1 MIRTLTALAVVAAC
15 GTLAQPA
22 LADTRTG
29 CHKIKI
35 NGVEKEFCPGQKGAN
50 NATSRTVSPR
60 GLQGGYGA
68 TGPIVV
74 GAQAQMD
81 VTADQVSVNVRF
93 SENANDMAAVIEALK
108 EKREQ
113 IRKVAEDAGLKVTET
128 QITQLDVRQQR
139 YNQQN
144 GYNGSASFD
153 VSIAGVSDPLDV
165 VGRLSGLNAQSVGRL
180 QFSMSED
187 GLEKAKKLLEDMALE
202 DARKQAEQQAAMRG
216 QKVGKL
222 ISFDFKTNDRRLRSR
237 QLNFQMSGHGR
248 ATFAAE

>member
-1 MIRTLTALAVVAAC
+1 MIRTFTALAVVAAY
-15 GTLAQPA
+15 GSFAQPA

-35 NGVEKEFCPGQKGAN
+35 NGVEKEFCPGQKRVNNGAGRT
-50 NATSRTVSPR
+50 ATSRS
-60 GLQGGYGA
+60 LQGGYGA

-139 YNQQN
+139 YNQQS
-144 GYNGSASFD
+144 GYNGSASFN
-153 VSIAGVSDPLDV
+153 VSIRRGIRPAGRCGPVK
-165 VGRLSGLNAQSVGRL
+165 RAQCP
-180 QFSMSED
+180 
-187 GLEKAKKLLEDMALE
+187 K
-202 DARKQAEQQAAMRG
+202 
-216 QKVGKL
+216 
-222 ISFDFKTNDRRLRSR
+222 RRPPAVL
-237 QLNFQMSGHGR
+237 HV
-248 ATFAAE
+248 

>member
-1 MIRTLTALAVVAAC
+1 MIRTFTALAVVAAYSV
-15 GTLAQPA
+15 LAQPA
-22 LADTRTG
+22 LADTRAG

-50 NATSRTVSPR
+50 NATSRPAAPR

-139 YNQQN
+139 YNQSRTATMAAQRFN
-144 GYNGSASFD
+144 

-165 VGRLSGLNAQSVGRL
+165 VGRLSGL
-180 QFSMSED
+180 ECK
-187 GLEKAKKLLEDMALE
+187 E
-202 DARKQAEQQAAMRG
+202 RG
-216 QKVGKL
+216 PDC
-222 ISFDFKTNDRRLRSR
+222 SFPCLRRRS
-237 QLNFQMSGHGR
+237 
-248 ATFAAE
+248 